1 MTVPAIHAFPVKRP
15 GFIEQAHWLGDDD
28 DLAFQVSYRNSDG
41 DLQTK
46 SFDTRNAGRA
56 GEICVPSSNDVAD
69 MGPNAR
75 DILVAHVRM
84 ACMVAG
90 IAVPGSKEFEDAIL
104 NGQLLAAGLQTAVGT
119 VKVTSVAL
127 VDDSCM
133 DLEFRQGTGPKRVY
147 RVDHGELN
155 SYQFVPS
162 TQLGVIPGAVKKQF
176 STAVHNHPSVSLSE
190 AAKDDI
196 SSYVLSLALWV

>member
-1 MTVPAIHAFPVKRP
+1 MTVPAIHPFPVKRP
-15 GFIEQAHWLGDDD
+15 GFIEQAHWLGGDD
-28 DLAFQVSYRNSDG
+28 DLAFQVSYRNSEG

-46 SFDTRNAGRA
+46 SFDTRNAERA
-56 GEICVPSSNDVAD
+56 GEICIPASNDVLD
-69 MGPNAR
+69 MGPNTR

-104 NGQLLAAGLQTAVGT
+104 NGQLLAAGLQTAIGT
-119 VKVTSVAL
+119 VKVTNVVL

-133 DLEFRQGTGPKRVY
+133 DLEFRQGTGAKRVY
-147 RVDHGELN
+147 RIDHGELN

-162 TQLGVIPGAVKKQF
+162 TQLGVVPGAVKKQF
-176 STAVHNHPSVSLSE
+176 PTAVHNHPTTALTQSE
-190 AAKDDI
+190 KDAIAA
-196 SSYVLSLALWV
+196 YVVGLAFWI